1 MESSRLSRKAKVI
14 VPSFIQAATFS
25 THAGFASEVHDIARG
40 FSPRVT
46 GEVLLSAAYL
56 FEQLG
61 VEDVRRFSFR
71 VDRINPFEGETTRF
85 VVDYVQ
91 VGIREKGE

>member
-61 VEDVRRFSFR
+61 VEDVQRFSLR
-71 VDRINPFEGETTRF
+71 VDRIDPFEGPTSRF
-85 VVDYVQ
+85 PRKLVSVKR
-91 VGIREKGE
+91 GRGR